1 MSDLTMSD
9 AQQATF
15 EERLKTLDIVVKV
28 GWGLLS
34 GAFALGIW
42 VSTIQIAV
50 NENTAAK
57 VNDQSRIRDLELKE
71 SANNEKLANI
81 LKIVDRI
88 DRKLNP

>member
-1 MSDLTMSD
+1 MILTMSD
-9 AQQATF
+9 QQRTDF
-15 EERLKTLDIVVKV
+15 EDRLKTLDIVVKV
-28 GWGLLS
+28 GWALLS

-42 VSTIQIAV
+42 VATIQIAV
-50 NENTAAK
+50 NENTNAK
-57 VNDQSRIRDLELKE
+57 ANDQIRIRDLELRE